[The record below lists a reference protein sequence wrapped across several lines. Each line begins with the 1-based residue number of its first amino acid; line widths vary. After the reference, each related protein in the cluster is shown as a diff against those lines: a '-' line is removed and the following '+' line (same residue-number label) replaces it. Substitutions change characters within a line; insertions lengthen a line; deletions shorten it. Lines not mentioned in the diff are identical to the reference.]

1 MTKVCRGKT
10 EDADAAMLGAPFWQ
24 VGQKLIGVVL
34 WPFKTEVGDCYTLR
48 LGKPVKVGDREQ
60 QVVSVG
66 NLTGFRMALEAVGGA
81 PPGASPSRT
90 PPPDSLGFP
99 TWPVENITTP
109 QTCEAA
115 PAEAGIVPVDEAAA
129 APA

>member
-1 MTKVCRGKT
+1 MSKVYRGKT

-66 NLTGFRMALEAVGGA
+66 NLTGFRMALQAAGVD
-81 PPGASPSRT
+81 PLLPGDKVVIECTGKQESGKGSDRINFSIEVT
-90 PPPDSLGFP
+90 R
-99 TWPVENITTP
+99 
-109 QTCEAA
+109 
-115 PAEAGIVPVDEAAA
+115 DERDADF
-129 APA
+129 

>member
-1 MTKVCRGKT
+1 MSKVYRGKT

-66 NLTGFRMALEAVGGA
+66 NLTGFRMALQAAGGDHLL
-81 PPGASPSRT
+81 PRDKGVVEG
-90 PPPDSLGFP
+90 LGQP
-99 TWPVENITTP
+99 
-109 QTCEAA
+109 
-115 PAEAGIVPVDEAAA
+115 EAGKGREGANF
-129 APA
+129 